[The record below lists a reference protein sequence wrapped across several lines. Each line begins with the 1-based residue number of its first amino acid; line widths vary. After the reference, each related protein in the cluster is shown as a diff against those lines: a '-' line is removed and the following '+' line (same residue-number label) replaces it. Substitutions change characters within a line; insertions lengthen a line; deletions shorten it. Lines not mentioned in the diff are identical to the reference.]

1 MTSVRA
7 DQAPARLGSAAVC
20 ALVAT
25 LSLALAAP
33 GIARA
38 AETGN
43 EAARPQD
50 SRGLAPAPAPS
61 NVPAV
66 NFVAETPSPSRWA
79 RLPLWQKVLGVG
91 ASLAG
96 LAAVGSGAYF
106 LWQDGQS
113 TCSASTK
120 TCAYHHQTALAGWLL
135 VAGGA
140 ATSLG
145 GVTLVLLPAIG
156 ESHGH
161 ATARLAVSGSF

>member
-1 MTSVRA
+1 MTSVKA
-7 DQAPARLGSAAVC
+7 DQAPARLGLAAIC
-20 ALVAT
+20 TLAT
-25 LSLALAAP
+25 LSLALATP
-33 GIARA
+33 GLARA

-50 SRGLAPAPAPS
+50 SRAL
-61 NVPAV
+61 VPAQAPTNAPEV
-66 NFVAETPSPSRWA
+66 NLLADTPSSSRWA
-79 RLPLWQKVLGVG
+79 LLPLWQKVLGVG

-96 LAAVGSGAYF
+96 LAAVGGGAYF

-113 TCSASTK
+113 TCSTSTK

-140 ATSLG
+140 AFSLG
-145 GVTLVLLPAIG
+145 GVTLVLLPPVG

-161 ATARLAVSGSF
+161 AVARLAVSGSF

>member
-1 MTSVRA
+1 MTSVKA
-7 DQAPARLGSAAVC
+7 DQAPARLGLAAVC
-20 ALVAT
+20 TLVAT

-50 SRGLAPAPAPS
+50 PRAVVPAPAPT
-61 NVPAV
+61 NAPEV
-66 NFVAETPSPSRWA
+66 NLLADTPSPSRWA

-96 LAAVGSGAYF
+96 LAAVGGGAFF

-113 TCSASTK
+113 NCAASTK

-140 ATSLG
+140 AASLG
-145 GVTLVLLPAIG
+145 GVTLVLLPPLG
-156 ESHGH
+156 ESHGN
-161 ATARLAVSGSF
+161 TVARLAVSGSF